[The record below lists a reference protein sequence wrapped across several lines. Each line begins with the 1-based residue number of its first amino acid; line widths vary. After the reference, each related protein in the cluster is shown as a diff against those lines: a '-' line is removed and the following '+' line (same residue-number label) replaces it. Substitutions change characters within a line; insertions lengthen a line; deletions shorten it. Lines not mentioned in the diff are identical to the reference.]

1 MIKLNELAPLDR
13 LNPYFLKI
21 FVYIAVKN
29 DFMISKG
36 ALQFSFRRVY
46 LFKKIAQTIKNQT
59 LIQKEFIKLIALK
72 LNLQ

>member
-1 MIKLNELAPLDR
+1 
-13 LNPYFLKI
+13 
-21 FVYIAVKN
+21 
-29 DFMISKG
+29 MISKG